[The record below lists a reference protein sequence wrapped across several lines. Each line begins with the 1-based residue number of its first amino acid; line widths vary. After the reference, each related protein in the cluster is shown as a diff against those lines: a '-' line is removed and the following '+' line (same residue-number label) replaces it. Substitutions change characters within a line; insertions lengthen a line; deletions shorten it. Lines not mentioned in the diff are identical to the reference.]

1 MNLGSATALLGDSG
15 RHFMDVY
22 KLYNYRDD
30 MTLKA
35 YLDFV
40 KNEPAEWMRGFPQK
54 LRTRTTFA
62 LPKTAMIKLL
72 KLPAV
77 TDAFGADYV
86 KEVYDAVWTTYKKQG
101 EAILEERLRNA
112 SAATVAAHTRQKSPS
127 IEDYMDS
134 ENISETESVQSEL
147 PVPVPPTV
155 RNLDGAR
162 VIHFT
167 TSPAP
172 AAAPAAVL
180 TLEQKHTLLANALRD
195 ILKDIAQTQ
204 PGLAASYNRLLDQ
217 VLLA

>member
-30 MTLKA
+30 MALKT

-40 KNEPAEWMRGFPQK
+40 VHEPAEWMRGFPQK

-72 KLPAV
+72 KLPAI
-77 TDAFGADYV
+77 TDAFGTEYV
-86 KEVYDAVWTTYKKQG
+86 KQVYDAVWNTYKKHG
-101 EAILEERLRNA
+101 DAILEERLRSA
-112 SAATVAAHTRQKSPS
+112 SAATIAAHNRQKSPS

-134 ENISETESVQSEL
+134 ENISETESVHSEL
-147 PVPVPPTV
+147 PVPVPPAART
-155 RNLDGAR
+155 DAR

-167 TSPAP
+167 TPTSSSAVA
-172 AAAPAAVL
+172 AAAPQQ
-180 TLEQKHTLLANALRD
+180 TTGLLAGALRD
-195 ILKDIAQTQ
+195 LLKDVAQTQ
-204 PGLAASYNRLLDQ
+204 PGLAASYMRLLDHI
-217 VLLA
+217 LAV

>member
-86 KEVYDAVWTTYKKQG
+86 
-101 EAILEERLRNA
+101 
-112 SAATVAAHTRQKSPS
+112 
-127 IEDYMDS
+127 
-134 ENISETESVQSEL
+134 
-147 PVPVPPTV
+147 
-155 RNLDGAR
+155 
-162 VIHFT
+162 
-167 TSPAP
+167 
-172 AAAPAAVL
+172 
-180 TLEQKHTLLANALRD
+180 
-195 ILKDIAQTQ
+195 
-204 PGLAASYNRLLDQ
+204 
-217 VLLA
+217 